1 MFTIIWRTSPLIRFA
16 ICAITIW
23 TLSRFG
29 LGLFFAERI
38 GDSATFAQILFN
50 GLRVDIASL
59 SQWLLVALLF
69 ALPASFTAGRLNR
82 FLQHALGLW
91 LILGLV
97 AILLLEVATPT
108 FISQFD
114 VRPNRLFIEYLNS
127 PKEVGGMLLKGFGF
141 EVFGGMLLTA
151 LGGWICW
158 RLLDGHTPIAASTS
172 IKSRAVMGLV
182 YLALVPVLIIG
193 ARSGLQHRPINPAM
207 VAVSNDRLL
216 NSLALNSI
224 YSVGYAAYASRH
236 DKGSR
241 VKYGEMTITEAIEA
255 LDQEIAPSAHLF
267 EPATVHRDS
276 ASGSALGKD
285 LLIVVLE
292 SHGAHFVESLGGH
305 PASPNI
311 DRWRNKSWFFDNL
324 YATGIR
330 SARGLEAIVT
340 GLPPTPAK
348 SVLKR
353 TKSQSNFFT
362 LAAELK
368 LQGYTSQFI
377 YGGESHF
384 DNMKGFFL
392 NNGFDQVIDQY
403 DYQSPAFMGSWG
415 VSDEDLFDELYRR
428 LTLPSDQKQ
437 FFLAFTSSN
446 HPPFEYPEG
455 RIEQIGDDAATA
467 LNSAKYADYALGKF
481 LDRLEQENRLE
492 HLLVLVIADHEDKV
506 FGSEPVP
513 FSKFHIPGFILLP
526 GSEPRLDKRIA
537 SQIDMAP
544 TLLSLLGVT
553 HDTPLLGHD
562 LTSATYPGGHAIMQF
577 GDNVAY
583 MTEDGICY
591 LQPGAEP
598 ILDTHDRA
606 DRTNTELC
614 DIALAYETWT
624 ESVYALEQYSLVK

>member
-1 MFTIIWRTSPLIRFA
+1 MLKIIWRASPLIRFA

-50 GLRVDIASL
+50 GLRVDVATL
-59 SQWLLVALLF
+59 SQWLIVALLF
-69 ALPASFTAGRLNR
+69 ALPASITSGRLQQV
-82 FLQHALGLW
+82 LQRLLGLW
-91 LILGLV
+91 LIFGLI

-108 FISQFD
+108 FIAQFD

-127 PKEVGGMLLKGFGF
+127 PREVGGMLLKGFSF
-141 EVFGGMLLTA
+141 ALFGGMLLTA

-158 RLLDGHTPIAASTS
+158 RLLDSHAPMAAYTS
-172 IKSRAVMGLV
+172 LKSRIAIGLV
-182 YLALVPVLIIG
+182 YLALIPVLIIG

-216 NSLALNSI
+216 NSLVLNSI

-236 DKGSR
+236 DKGAH
-241 VKYGEMTITEAIEA
+241 VKYGEMTMTEAVGL
-255 LDQEIAPSAHLF
+255 LDREISPSAHLF
-267 EPATVHRDS
+267 EPARVHRDG

-292 SHGAHFVESLGGH
+292 SHGAHFVKSLGGN

-311 DRWRNKSWFFDNL
+311 DKWRDKSWFFDNL

-348 SVLKR
+348 SILKR

-368 LQGYTSQFI
+368 LHGYSSQFL

-392 NNGFDQVIDQY
+392 SNGFDQVIDQY
-403 DYQSPAFMGSWG
+403 NYENPTFLGSWG
-415 VSDEDLFDELYRR
+415 VSDEDLFDEVYRR
-428 LTLPSDQKQ
+428 LTLPSDHKR

-455 RIEQIGDDAATA
+455 RIEQIGDEAATA

-492 HLLVLVIADHEDKV
+492 DLLVLVIADHEDKV

-526 GSEPRLDKRIA
+526 GTEPRLDKRIA

-544 TLLSLLGVT
+544 TLLSLLGVE

-562 LTSATYPGGHAIMQF
+562 LTSATYLRGHAIMQF
-577 GDNVAY
+577 GENAAY

-591 LQPGAEP
+591 LQPGSEP
-598 ILDTHDRA
+598 ILDAQDPAGT
-606 DRTNTELC
+606 TSSELC
-614 DIALAYETWT
+614 DTALAYEIWT
-624 ESVYALEQYSLVK
+624 ESVYAQEQYSVVK